1 MGVVNIGNVKK
12 YIPDIDDITRS
23 ATRFII
29 AIIIVT
35 GLFALGF
42 LIFQRTVIGS
52 IENPVELMQAV
63 LVCSTALMGLSGL
76 IIVEIKKADVPI
88 PSEDDDDMFARVRAL
103 NTISSLVKAKVFLQ
117 WGLVLSFFSITFGC
131 LRLMNS
137 STVSIVIS
145 LAALLDQL
153 YFFVWG
159 LLFSDLLPS

>member
-1 MGVVNIGNVKK
+1 VKK